1 MDTNTPESDPPA
13 DRIQALAR
21 GLRVLECVHAAGHP
35 ISVKE
40 IAAGVGLRLATTYH
54 LVNTLLYDGYL
65 RRNDDRLLEPGRLP
79 GRPEPQSTAVVRRA
93 LGRAAY
99 AIDDVAVLAR
109 RAGAE
114 TRVAATAEVP
124 GAACAGH
131 YPPNAAGLSHLLAVG
146 RVILAHETHGHAEHA
161 TELTRRLA
169 SERHEVFDEAELRDS
184 LVEVA
189 QRGHCTLVGDG
200 DACVAAPIFD
210 ADRTVFGAIAVVVV
224 PRRLH
229 RAHDRLVAVTTTAA
243 REITAALGGA
253 RPRPDDPAGS
263 PSRRLP
269 GPLEI

>member
-1 MDTNTPESDPPA
+1 MDTNTPEPDPPS

-21 GLRVLECVHAAGHP
+21 GLRVLECVHAAGRP

-65 RRNDDRLLEPGRLP
+65 ERNGDRLLEPGRLL
-79 GRPEPQSTAVVRRA
+79 GRPEPQNTAVVRRA

-109 RAGAE
+109 LAGAE

-124 GAACAGH
+124 GATCAGH

-146 RVILAHETHGHAEHA
+146 RVILAHQTHGDAEQA
-161 TELTRRLA
+161 IELTRRLA
-169 SERHEVFDEAELRDS
+169 SERDEVFDETELRDS
-184 LVEVA
+184 LAEVA
-189 QRGHCTLVGDG
+189 ELGHCTLVGDG

-210 ADRTVFGAIAVVVV
+210 ADHAVFGAVAVVVV
-224 PRRLH
+224 PRRMH
-229 RAHDRLVAVTTTAA
+229 RAHGHLVSVTTTAA
-243 REITAALGGA
+243 REITAALRDGQPHA
-253 RPRPDDPAGS
+253 DPRLS
-263 PSRRLP
+263 P
-269 GPLEI
+269 